1 MWEVNKKCVCE
12 EIQSVKMSERV
23 CVVYH
28 RGSAVRRKEK
38 RRTGRR
44 RVAQGVAAS
53 TGWINHVARYLA
65 GCHGNAIYMRHP
77 CSSSPLSPT
86 TRLLFTGQS
95 VRIKRLALAV
105 CKCEHRHTHTLS
117 HAETFQSV
125 TLLFSAEWQ
134 HVSEVM
140 PGWYRV
146 YLRWHTLTHGDVF
159 PTVCVW

>member
-53 TGWINHVARYLA
+53 TG
-65 GCHGNAIYMRHP
+65 
-77 CSSSPLSPT
+77 
-86 TRLLFTGQS
+86 
-95 VRIKRLALAV
+95 
-105 CKCEHRHTHTLS
+105 
-117 HAETFQSV
+117 
-125 TLLFSAEWQ
+125 
-134 HVSEVM
+134 
-140 PGWYRV
+140 
-146 YLRWHTLTHGDVF
+146 
-159 PTVCVW
+159 